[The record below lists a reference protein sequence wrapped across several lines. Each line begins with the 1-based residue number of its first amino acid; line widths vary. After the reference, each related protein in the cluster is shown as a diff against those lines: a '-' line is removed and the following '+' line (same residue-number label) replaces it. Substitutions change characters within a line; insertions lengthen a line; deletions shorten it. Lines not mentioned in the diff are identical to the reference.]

1 MSSEY
6 YMLIGIDIGGT
17 NIKSV
22 LADESGKILYTRD
35 IATAKT
41 PKLINEGIALLI
53 DKLAFDAGIDH
64 GEIEAVGIGAAGS
77 IDRKRGVIISSP
89 NIPCWKNYPLV
100 ASLEKILNIK
110 VFLEND
116 ATVACAG
123 FWFQNRKKNYRTFV
137 IVTLGTGIGG
147 GAVVDGRLF
156 TGQNGSSL
164 EIGHMTID
172 ANGKECI
179 CGNRGCLEKYASAT
193 ALVDYSKTHLKEY
206 KNSSLHMRMK
216 SGELTAR
223 MIYDEALQ
231 KDELAVKSFEYIS
244 YHLGAGIVNIINIF
258 NPEAVIIGGGLSNAH
273 KLIIPTVK
281 RIVSERAMK
290 GMKERVKIF
299 AVKNQ
304 STIPALGAAKI
315 AMDRLRGF

>member
-1 MSSEY
+1 MFV
-6 YMLIGIDIGGT
+6 GIDIGGT

-22 LADESGKILYTRD
+22 LSDDGGKILSSCDT
-35 IATAKT
+35 ATAKT
-41 PKLINEGIALLI
+41 PKLINEGIVSLI
-53 DKLAFDAGIDH
+53 DRLTSDACISR
-64 GEIEAVGIGAAGS
+64 GEIQAVGIGAAGS
-77 IDRKRGVIISSP
+77 IDRKKGIIISSP

-100 ASLEKILNIK
+100 AALQKILSAK

-123 FWFQNRKKNYRTFV
+123 FWFRERKKNYKTFV
-137 IVTLGTGIGG
+137 MVTLGTGIGG
-147 GAVVDGRLF
+147 GAVIDGRLF

-172 ANGKECI
+172 VNGKECI

-206 KNSSLHMRMK
+206 KNSSLHKRMK
-216 SGELTAR
+216 NDKLTAKI
-223 MIYDEALQ
+223 IYEEAMA

-244 YHLGAGIVNIINIF
+244 FHLGAGIAGIINIF

-281 RIVSERAMK
+281 KIVNERAMK
-290 GMKERVKIF
+290 GMKEKVKIF

-304 STIPALGAAKI
+304 SVIPALGAAKI
-315 AMDRLRGF
+315 ALDRLTSTHFK

>member
-1 MSSEY
+1 MNN
-6 YMLIGIDIGGT
+6 MFVGIDIGGT

-22 LADESGKILYTRD
+22 LADDSGKILFSCD
-35 IATAKT
+35 AATANT
-41 PKLINEGIALLI
+41 PKLINERIVSLI
-53 DKLAFDAGIDH
+53 DKLTSATCISRR
-64 GEIEAVGIGAAGS
+64 EIEAVGIGAAGS
-77 IDRKRGVIISSP
+77 IDRKKGVIISSP

-100 ASLEKILNIK
+100 ASLERILNIK

-123 FWFQNRKKNYRTFV
+123 FWFQERKNIYKTFV
-137 IVTLGTGIGG
+137 MVTLGTGIGG
-147 GAVVDGRLF
+147 GAVIDGRLF

-172 ANGKECI
+172 TGGKECN

-193 ALVDYSKTHLKEY
+193 ALVDYAKTHLK
-206 KNSSLHMRMK
+206 KHVNSSLHMRIK
-216 SGELTAR
+216 KDELTAK
-223 MIYDEALQ
+223 MIYEEAMA

-244 YHLGAGIVNIINIF
+244 FHLGAGIANIINIF

-273 KLIIPTVK
+273 KLIIPAVK
-281 RIVSERAMK
+281 RVVNERAMK
-290 GMKERVKIF
+290 GMKEKVKIF

-304 STIPALGAAKI
+304 SVIPALGAAKI
-315 AMDRLRGF
+315 AMDRLEG

>member
-1 MSSEY
+1 
-6 YMLIGIDIGGT
+6 
-17 NIKSV
+17 
-22 LADESGKILYTRD
+22 LADDSGKILYACN

-41 PKLINEGIALLI
+41 PKLINDGIISLI
-53 DKLAFDAGIDH
+53 NKLTFNAGIDQAK
-64 GEIEAVGIGAAGS
+64 IEAVGIGAAGS

-89 NIPCWKNYPLV
+89 NIPCWENYPLV
-100 ASLEKILNIK
+100 ADLQKILSIK

-123 FWFQNRKKNYRTFV
+123 FWFQERKRNYKTFV
-137 IVTLGTGIGG
+137 MVTLGTGIGG
-147 GAVVDGRLF
+147 GAVIDDRLF

-172 ANGKECI
+172 VNGKECN

-193 ALVDYSKTHLKEY
+193 ALVDYTKTHLKEY
-206 KNSSLHMRMK
+206 KHSSLHIRMK
-216 SGELTAR
+216 NDKLTAKI
-223 MIYDEALQ
+223 IYEEAMA
-231 KDELAVKSFEYIS
+231 KDELAIKSFEYIS
-244 YHLGAGIVNIINIF
+244 IHLGAGIANIINIF

-281 RIVSERAMK
+281 NVVNERAMK
-290 GMKERVKIF
+290 GMKEKVKIF

-304 STIPALGAAKI
+304 SAIPALGAAKI
-315 AMDRLRGF
+315 AMDRLKG

>member
-1 MSSEY
+1 MFVG
-6 YMLIGIDIGGT
+6 LDIGGT

-22 LADESGKILYTRD
+22 LADENGKILQISD
-35 IATAKT
+35 APTAKT
-41 PKLINEGIALLI
+41 PKLMNEGIVSLI
-53 DKLAFDAGIDH
+53 NKLTSGAGIDKC
-64 GEIEAVGIGAAGS
+64 EIEAVGIGAAGS
-77 IDRKRGVIISSP
+77 IDRKNGVVISSP
-89 NIPCWKNYPLV
+89 NIPCLKNYPLV
-100 ASLEKILNIK
+100 ARLEEILGNK

-123 FWFQNRKKNYRTFV
+123 FWFQNRTKNYKTFV
-137 IVTLGTGIGG
+137 MVTLGTGIGG
-147 GAVVDGRLF
+147 GAVIDGRLF

-172 ANGKECI
+172 INGRECN

-193 ALVDYSKTHLKEY
+193 ALVDYSMTHLKEY
-206 KNSSLHMRMK
+206 KNSSLHKMIKNDR
-216 SGELTAR
+216 LTAKI
-223 MIYDEALQ
+223 IYEEAL
-231 KDELAVKSFEYIS
+231 KNDELAINSFEYIS
-244 YHLGAGIVNIINIF
+244 SHLGAGIANIVNIF

-281 RIVSERAMK
+281 RVVSERAMK

-304 STIPALGAAKI
+304 SVIPALGAAKI
-315 AMDRLRGF
+315 AMDRLRAVRNF

>member
-1 MSSEY
+1 MFV
-6 YMLIGIDIGGT
+6 GIDIGGT

-22 LADESGKILYTRD
+22 LADENGKILYTRD
-35 IATAKT
+35 AVTAKT
-41 PKLINEGIALLI
+41 PKLINEGIESLI
-53 DKLAFDAGIDH
+53 DRLASGASIDR

-77 IDRKRGVIISSP
+77 INREKGIVISSP
-89 NIPCWKNYPLV
+89 NIPCLKNYPLV
-100 ASLEKILNIK
+100 AKLEKILGSK

-123 FWFQNRKKNYRTFV
+123 VWFENRKKNYKTFV
-137 IVTLGTGIGG
+137 MVTLGTGIGG
-147 GAVVDGRLF
+147 GAVIDGRLF

-172 ANGKECI
+172 INGKKCN

-193 ALVDYSKTHLKEY
+193 ALADYVETHLKEY
-206 KNSSLHMRMK
+206 KNSSLHKRIK
-216 SGELTAR
+216 SDRLTAKI
-223 MIYDEALQ
+223 IYEEAL
-231 KDELAVKSFEYIS
+231 KNDELAINSFEYIS
-244 YHLGAGIVNIINIF
+244 SHLGAGIANIINIF

-273 KLIIPTVK
+273 KLIIPAVK
-281 RIVSERAMK
+281 RVVNERAMK

-304 STIPALGAAKI
+304 SVIPALGAAKI
-315 AMDRLRGF
+315 AMDRLRA

>member
-1 MSSEY
+1 MF
-6 YMLIGIDIGGT
+6 IGIDIGGT

-22 LADESGKILYTRD
+22 LADENGNILQTCD

-41 PKLINEGIALLI
+41 PKLINEGIVSLI
-53 DKLAFDAGIDH
+53 DKLTFDAGIDR

-89 NIPCWKNYPLV
+89 NIPCWNNYPLV
-100 ASLEKILNIK
+100 ARLEKILSMR

-123 FWFQNRKKNYRTFV
+123 FWFQDRKNIYKTFV
-137 IVTLGTGIGG
+137 MVTLGTGIGA
-147 GAVVDGRLF
+147 GAVIDARLF

-164 EIGHMTID
+164 EIGHMSID
-172 ANGKECI
+172 INGKECI

-193 ALVDYSKTHLKEY
+193 ALVDYTKTHLKKY
-206 KNSSLHMRMK
+206 KNSSLHKRIK
-216 SGELTAR
+216 NEELTAKI
-223 MIYDEALQ
+223 IYEEALQ
-231 KDELAVKSFEYIS
+231 QDELSVKSFEYIS
-244 YHLGAGIVNIINIF
+244 FHLGAGIANIINIF
-258 NPEAVIIGGGLSNAH
+258 NPEAVIIGGGLSGAH

-290 GMKERVKIF
+290 GMKEKVKIF

-315 AMDRLRGF
+315 AMDRLNCF